1 MAKMTFFF
9 PTNVLSILC
18 FLILSPPPAL
28 AQEREPQSQNL
39 NPTLKVGVVQHF
51 GEKPSDQLILKVQPG
66 DHLTLRF
73 PTPQGEKQIDT
84 ETVILKIGVE
94 PLPEPEVEERIVLS
108 THRSYE
114 NAEEDAQKWR
124 SLGLEVEL
132 AQPDRWQVWAKRSVY
147 STPLLRRWLI
157 DSLQAQGHKLPSL
170 ETQVLTQNL
179 TPYWTAAGYR
189 YNRNELEITTSGN
202 LIQVSQTPNDPEP
215 LVYGGS
221 LRLQP
226 DAYGTYT
233 LVNNVPL
240 ETYLRGVV
248 PHEIGAW
255 PPDASIQ
262 AQAVLARTYALR
274 NLRRFEAD
282 NYHLCANTDC
292 QVYKGLTEVYS
303 STDQAIDVTRG
314 LVLTYNNNLTDAVYF
329 STSGGV
335 TANYNDIWNG
345 EPRPYLPGVIDAPN
359 KIWDLSQQNLAL
371 EPNFRRFINL
381 KTGFNETGE
390 LDFRWREET
399 TLEAIAEQLRYYLKR
414 RNLPYPNF
422 KTIQKIEIVERSP
435 TGRILKMK
443 VTTDQ
448 GVLEIS
454 KDEIQSAFLPPISTL
469 FYIDPVFNPNKT
481 LKGYVFVGG
490 GFGHGVVMSQS
501 GSYHLAKLGWSSQQ
515 ILSFYFPGTQLKPLN
530 SSMQLGN

>member
-1 MAKMTFFF
+1 MAKITFFF
-9 PTNVLSILC
+9 PTNLC
-18 FLILSPPPAL
+18 TLLYFLLLWPLPTL
-28 AQEREPQSQNL
+28 AQESEPQAPDL
-39 NPTLKVGVVQHF
+39 NPKLNIGVVQHF
-51 GEKPSDQLILKVQPG
+51 GEKPTDQLILKAQPG
-66 DHLTLRF
+66 DHLTLKF
-73 PTPQGEKQIDT
+73 PTPEGEKQLHT
-84 ETVILKIGVE
+84 ETVILKMGVE
-94 PLPEPEVEERIVLS
+94 PLPEPEVSERVVLS

-114 NAEEDAQKWR
+114 NAEEDAEKWR

-147 STPLLRRWLI
+147 HTPLLRRWLI
-157 DSLQAQGHKLPSL
+157 DSLQAQGHKIPRL
-170 ETQVLTQNL
+170 ETQVLTQKR
-179 TPYWTAAGYR
+179 TPYWMAAGYR
-189 YNRNELEITTSGN
+189 YNRNQLEITSPQN
-202 LIQVSQTPNDPEP
+202 VIQVSQKTNDPEP
-215 LVYGGS
+215 LVYGGN

-255 PPDASIQ
+255 PPAASIE

-274 NLRRFEAD
+274 NLQRFEAD

-292 QVYKGLTEVYS
+292 QVYKGLTEVYP
-303 STDQAIDVTRG
+303 STDQAIDVTKG
-314 LVLTYNNNLTDAVYF
+314 LVLTQNNQLTDAVYF

-345 EPRPYLPGVIDAPN
+345 EPRPYLQGVIDAPN

-371 EPNFRRFINL
+371 EPNFRKFINL
-381 KTGFNETGE
+381 KSGFNEAGQ

-399 TLEAIAEQLRYYLKR
+399 TLEAIAEHLRYYLKR
-414 RNLPYPNF
+414 RNLPQANF
-422 KTIQKIEIVERSP
+422 KTVKKVEVVERSA
-435 TGRILKMK
+435 TGRILKMT

-448 GVLEIS
+448 GVLEIA

-469 FYIDPVFNPNKT
+469 FYIDPVYNPNKT

-490 GFGHGVVMSQS
+490 GFGHGVGMSQT
-501 GSYHLAKLGWSSQQ
+501 GSYHLSKLGWSSEQ
-515 ILSFYFPGTQLKPLN
+515 ILNFYFPGTQLQPLN
-530 SSMQLGN
+530 SSMLSGN